1 MKKKYIILSIVL
13 ILLLIFIGIR
23 YVIYKPH
30 RTISEEQIFKSFTA
44 ENFIEAFEKDTS
56 FLTTHTNQTIS
67 IYAKEIELDFENKSG
82 MISNKI
88 SVRFD
93 TIQNITESTLEN
105 VYVKGRFVGYDELLE
120 EFQLDQCI
128 LIINKNK

>member
-1 MKKKYIILSIVL
+1 
-13 ILLLIFIGIR
+13 
-23 YVIYKPH
+23 
-30 RTISEEQIFKSFTA
+30 
-44 ENFIEAFEKDTS
+44 
-56 FLTTHTNQTIS
+56 
-67 IYAKEIELDFENKSG
+67 

-128 LIINKNK
+128 LIINKNKYEK